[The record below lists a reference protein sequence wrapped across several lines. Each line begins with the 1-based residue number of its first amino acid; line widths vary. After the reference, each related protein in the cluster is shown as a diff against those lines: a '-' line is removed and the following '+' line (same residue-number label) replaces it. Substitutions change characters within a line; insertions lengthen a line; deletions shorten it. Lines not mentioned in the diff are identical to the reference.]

1 MISHITYH
9 DSHMEKLSGHITIA
23 AVGKLKSVQFRFIQ
37 DDFLKRLGRYTDVQ
51 LVEVKDVV
59 GKGVPDDVA
68 MQKEGQALLKATE
81 GVNRRI
87 ALISTGRPLD
97 SIELAEFVRNQIGL
111 YGRIAFLIGGPVGL
125 STEVLQNCQDS
136 LSLSRL
142 TFPHEIARLLLLEQL
157 YRAGTIVAGE
167 SYHK

>member
-1 MISHITYH
+1 
-9 DSHMEKLSGHITIA
+9 MEKLSGHITIA
-23 AVGKLKSVQFRFIQ
+23 AVGKLKSLQYRFIQ
-37 DDFLKRLGRYTDVQ
+37 DDFLKRLGRYTDMQ

-59 GKGVPDDVA
+59 GKGMPDEAA
-68 MQKEGQALLKATE
+68 MQKEGLALLKATE

-87 ALISTGRPLD
+87 ALTSTGRQLD
-97 SIELAEFVRNQIGL
+97 SLELAEFVRNQIGV

-125 STEVLQNCQDS
+125 SVEVLQNCQET

-142 TFPHEIARLLLLEQL
+142 TFTHEIARLLLLEQL
-157 YRAGTIVAGE
+157 YRAGTIIAGE

>member
-1 MISHITYH
+1 
-9 DSHMEKLSGHITIA
+9 MEKLSGHITIA
-23 AVGKLKSVQFRFIQ
+23 AVGKLKSLQYRFIQ

-59 GKGVPDDVA
+59 GKGMPDEAA
-68 MQKEGQALLKATE
+68 MQKEGLALLKATE

-87 ALISTGRPLD
+87 ALTSTGRQLD
-97 SIELAEFVRNQIGL
+97 SLELAEFVRNQIGV
-111 YGRIAFLIGGPVGL
+111 YGRVAFLIGGPVGL
-125 STEVLQNCQDS
+125 SVEVLQNCQET

-142 TFPHEIARLLLLEQL
+142 TFTHEIARLLLLEQL
-157 YRAGTIVAGE
+157 YRAGTIIAGE

>member
-1 MISHITYH
+1 
-9 DSHMEKLSGHITIA
+9 MERLAGHITIA
-23 AVGKLKSVQFRFIQ
+23 TVGKLKSLQYRFIQ

-59 GKGVPDDVA
+59 GKGLPDEVA

-81 GVNRRI
+81 SATRRI
-87 ALISTGRPLD
+87 ALTSTGRLFD
-97 SIELAEFVRNQIGL
+97 SEELAEFVRNQIGV

-125 STEVLQNCQDS
+125 SIEVRQNCQEA

-157 YRAGTIVAGE
+157 YRAGTIIAGE
-167 SYHK
+167 NYHK

>member
-1 MISHITYH
+1 
-9 DSHMEKLSGHITIA
+9 MERLAGHITIA
-23 AVGKLKSVQFRFIQ
+23 AVGKLKSLQYRFIQ

-59 GKGVPDDVA
+59 GKGLPDDMA

-81 GVNRRI
+81 SAGRRI
-87 ALISTGRPLD
+87 ILTSTGRLFD
-97 SIELAEFVRNQIGL
+97 SLELAEFVRNQIGV

-125 STEVLQNCQDS
+125 SLEVRQNCQES

-157 YRAGTIVAGE
+157 YRAGTIIAGE

>member
-1 MISHITYH
+1 
-9 DSHMEKLSGHITIA
+9 MERLAGHITIA
-23 AVGKLKSVQFRFIQ
+23 TVGKLKSLQYRFIQ

-59 GKGVPDDVA
+59 GKGLPDDVA

-81 GVNRRI
+81 SASRRI
-87 ALISTGRPLD
+87 LLTSTGRLFD
-97 SIELAEFVRNQIGL
+97 SEELAEFVRNQIGV

-125 STEVLQNCQDS
+125 SVEVRQNCQEA

-157 YRAGTIVAGE
+157 YRAGTIIAGE